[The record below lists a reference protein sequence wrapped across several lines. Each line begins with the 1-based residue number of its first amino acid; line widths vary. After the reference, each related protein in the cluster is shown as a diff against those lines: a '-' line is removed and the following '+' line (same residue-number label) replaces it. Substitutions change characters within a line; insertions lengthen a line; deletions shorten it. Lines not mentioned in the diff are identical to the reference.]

1 VLSLEDRQSFSD
13 ISIIIKMMSPYM
25 QSRISDKFIQF
36 IEENKD
42 KSYQSL
48 IDNTLPLESQ
58 ELSPNTKTVLALI
71 YRDYL
76 CSEDERQNFILK
88 QFEKQK
94 RIEEEKKAKY
104 EINFKNNQNTNQ
116 DLTSIIE
123 FKKINIFT
131 KLLNAL
137 KKFFLS

>member
-1 VLSLEDRQSFSD
+1 
-13 ISIIIKMMSPYM
+13 MMSPYM

-48 IDNTLPLESQ
+48 IDNTLPLENQ

-123 FKKINIFT
+123 YKKINIFT

>member
-1 VLSLEDRQSFSD
+1 MLSLEDRQSFSD

-48 IDNTLPLESQ
+48 IDNTLPLENQ
-58 ELSPNTKTVLALI
+58 ELSTNTKTVLALI

-116 DLTSIIE
+116 DLTSIIKY
-123 FKKINIFT
+123 KKI
-131 KLLNAL
+131 
-137 KKFFLS
+137 FLHLYLFLMHKNFPY

>member
-123 FKKINIFT
+123 YKKINIFT

>member
-1 VLSLEDRQSFSD
+1 MLSLEDRQSFSD

-48 IDNTLPLESQ
+48 IDNTLPLENQ

-123 FKKINIFT
+123 YKKINIFT